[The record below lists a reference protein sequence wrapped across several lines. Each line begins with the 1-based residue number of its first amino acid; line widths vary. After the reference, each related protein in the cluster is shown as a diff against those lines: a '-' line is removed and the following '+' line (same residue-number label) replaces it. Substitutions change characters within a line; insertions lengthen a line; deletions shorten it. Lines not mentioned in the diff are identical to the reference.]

1 MMRRFAIL
9 LCLAAMSC
17 GNNGD
22 AKDGS
27 TADLAVALD
36 LAPTPGCGHPG
47 DTGNDKGVGKYCQ
60 SSSDCAAP
68 AAFCTAD
75 VSKGHIC
82 TIINCDP
89 TKDPVS
95 ECGDEGAMCR
105 CSMLGCGCVPGRCV
119 QPGMSG

>member
-17 GNNGD
+17 GGNN
-22 AKDGS
+22 AKDGA
-27 TADLAVALD
+27 TADLAAPLD

-47 DTGNDKGVGKYCQ
+47 DTGNNKGVGQYCQ
-60 SSSDCAAP
+60 STSDCAPP
-68 AAFCTAD
+68 AKFCTAD
-75 VSKGHIC
+75 VGKGHIC
-82 TIINCDP
+82 TIVNCDP
-89 TKDPVS
+89 TKDPVA

-119 QPGMSG
+119 KPGMSG